1 MGKSKRKKNEKE
13 FPRHARNQ
21 SMRERVLIVSEG
33 SVAEPVYFK
42 TLRSELGLSPSLIR
56 VEGGGG
62 SAPKSV
68 VNDAMRILNDDDG
81 FEQVYCVRP

>member
-21 SMRERVLIVSEG
+21 SMRERVLIVTEG

-42 TLRSELGLSPSLIR
+42 TLRSELGLSPSADK
-56 VEGGGG
+56 G
-62 SAPKSV
+62 
-68 VNDAMRILNDDDG
+68 
-81 FEQVYCVRP
+81 